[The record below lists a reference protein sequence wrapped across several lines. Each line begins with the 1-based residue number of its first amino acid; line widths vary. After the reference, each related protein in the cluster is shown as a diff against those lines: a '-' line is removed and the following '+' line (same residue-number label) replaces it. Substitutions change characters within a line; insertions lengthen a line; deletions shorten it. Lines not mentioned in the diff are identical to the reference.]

1 MTAEEQLQYLS
12 SRQAALDAQDYL
24 SQGLRLDAR
33 ISLKLAQLDVMRD
46 QRKKLCQALGNAAE
60 ELPPEKELTEREAEV
75 LADYSALLRLQKDI
89 AARVRK
95 VPNPVQQAVLDM
107 RYLQGAPFFR
117 IAMALHYDERQIYR
131 LHREGLR
138 HVAAHLMQEGLLP
151 GAAEGAKQESMLLSR
166 GRSKG

>member
-24 SQGLRLDAR
+24 AQGLRLDAR
-33 ISLKLAQLDVMRD
+33 ISLKLAQMDVMRE
-46 QRKKLCQALGNAAE
+46 QRKKLCRALGRTAE
-60 ELPPEKELTEREAEV
+60 ELPPEPELQAREAEV

-89 AARVRK
+89 SAYVHQ
-95 VPNPVQQAVLDM
+95 VPNAMQRAVLDM

-131 LHREGLR
+131 LHRAGLR
-138 HVAAHLMQEGLLP
+138 HVAAQLMQDGLLP
-151 GAAEGAKQESMLLSR
+151 KPAPGGGDPPQTD
-166 GRSKG
+166 